1 LKSINQALGTQAFAR
16 VRVGV
21 GRGDIQAPDGR
32 VLGRPDMVGHV
43 LGRFRPDEHDTISAA
58 VLRAAEASELF
69 IAEGIE
75 RVMNV
80 FNAASEQAG
89 TDGKAGTT
97 RKQDGTQESDP
108 AR

>member
-1 LKSINQALGTQAFAR
+1 MLDVGFATPQS
-16 VRVGV
+16 VDLPGI
-21 GRGDIQAPDGR
+21 DIQAPDGR
-32 VLGRPDMVGHV
+32 VIGRPDMIGHV

-58 VLRAAEASELF
+58 VMRAAEASELF

-80 FNAASEQAG
+80 FNAAESKQDAKR
-89 TDGKAGTT
+89 DG
-97 RKQDGTQESDP
+97 KQDGTQESDP